1 VLREYTS
8 RGKVSLIRYLDAEG
22 NGTMVKGVYGIK
34 SDYNSFGNL
43 EKETWLDQDG
53 RAALNEDG
61 YASIQYDYDL
71 SDSSKVEKYYSVYL
85 DETGAP
91 TMAKNG
97 AWGITEL
104 YYPVTRIHTVTYIDD
119 AGEPVVTTDGYAIL
133 EYELNDQGNRVWE
146 GYYDAAYAQTNCAD
160 GYSNVERG
168 YDQEGRLI
176 SERYVDRYNKLTNNK
191 NGVAG
196 WTGRYDENGEL
207 IITSCYDKN
216 RNPVSIELLE
226 IEEVENEEPGK
237 AA

>member
-1 VLREYTS
+1 MESQVRYFGVDGKGMAVDGEYGFRKEYSAFGKLS
-8 RGKVSLIRYLDAEG
+8 RK
-22 NGTMVKGVYGIK
+22 
-34 SDYNSFGNL
+34 
-43 EKETWLDQDG
+43 TWLDG
-53 RAALNEDG
+53 NGSPARNEEG
-61 YASIQYDYDL
+61 YVSIRYDYDL
-71 SDSSKVEKYYSVYL
+71 IDANQVEKYFSYYL
-85 DETGAP
+85 DEQDEPVA
-91 TMAKNG
+91 AKNG

-104 YYPVTRIHTVTYIDD
+104 YYPVTRIHTITYINE

-160 GYSNVERG
+160 GYSSVERG